1 MNTHPLPVPRRP
13 ILRSTAVSVLP
24 ARRGVSE
31 FRTEAL
37 CYFLRQHALFRDLP
51 EADLRDLAAL
61 AVVRTLEK
69 DAYLF
74 HRAEPATGL
83 YFVRRGIVNL
93 HRVALDGREVVIHF
107 YREGE
112 LLAETPDEAGEGC
125 PADARAVVDSE
136 IVTIPWRCFADK
148 CRRCPD
154 LALRLLSSL
163 ERSVHDLATSL
174 EDLVSADS
182 VTRFVHWLLRRCAD
196 ASAAVEIDLGTTKR
210 ILASE
215 LGVRQETLSRTL
227 RQLSDSGYLV
237 VRGRRITVKDPQALR
252 SDWMDRETC
261 AAAA

>member
-1 MNTHPLPVPRRP
+1 V
-13 ILRSTAVSVLP
+13 
-24 ARRGVSE
+24 E

-37 CYFLRQHALFRDLP
+37 RYFLRQRALFRDLP
-51 EADLRDLAAL
+51 EADLRDLAAS
-61 AVVRTLEK
+61 AIVRSLRK
-69 DAYLF
+69 DDYLF

-112 LLAETPDEAGEGC
+112 MLAETPDEAGEGC
-125 PADARAVVDSE
+125 PADARAIVSSE
-136 IVTIPWRCFADK
+136 IVMIPWRDFAEK
-148 CRRCPD
+148 CRHCPE
-154 LALRLLSSL
+154 LALRLLSL
-163 ERSVHDLATSL
+163 MERSVHDLATSF
-174 EDLVSADS
+174 EDFVTGDS

-210 ILASE
+210 NLASE

-237 VRGRRITVKDPQALR
+237 VRGRRIIVQDPRALR
-252 SDWMDRETC
+252 SDWSERESC